1 MEKIDEDFWNKQN
14 QIYLFLQYEGFVEWI
29 KIRKVCMSL
38 IESCS
43 NDVKNWYGKY
53 PEYKLFCPLVL
64 NGIVDFAL
72 YNNRFGYSLS
82 SRTYLIAESKDRLI
96 YLNHFSLNNCSQRI
110 SQELCQRMAFSI
122 LYSFPSLEEIIKSWN
137 RETLLEKDYY
147 LKEGLYSTSKN
158 ASKINDICIFKKD
171 SSSYSADYITI
182 DKINSYKIPNK
193 TFEDLNIARTYI
205 RMHLI
210 HKKISAMFIYNK
222 STNELSYEYY
232 QELPIAIYRALIL
245 FDVQQLENKEL
256 FLPNRNNKSFT
267 RIPEKSLS
275 FLRNIFGK
283 NCIKEI

>member
-14 QIYLFLQYEGFVEWI
+14 QIFLFLQYEGFVEWI

-38 IESCS
+38 IEPCS
-43 NDVKNWYGKY
+43 SDVKDWYGKY

-72 YNNRFGYSLS
+72 YNNRFGYTLS
-82 SRTYLIAESKDRLI
+82 SRTNLIAESKDKLL
-96 YLNHFSLNNCSQRI
+96 YLNHFAGDNCSQRI
-110 SQELCQRMAFSI
+110 SQELCQKMAFSI
-122 LYSFPSLEEIIKSWN
+122 LYSYPRLEEIIKSWN
-137 RETLLEKDYY
+137 REPLLEKDYY
-147 LKEGLYSTSKN
+147 PKVGLYSTSKN

-171 SSSYSADYITI
+171 PSSYSADYITI
-182 DKINSYKIPNK
+182 DKINAYKIPNNS
-193 TFEDLNIARTYI
+193 FEDFNIARTYI

-210 HKKISAMFIYNK
+210 QKKSSSMFIYNK
-222 STNELSYEYY
+222 STKELSYEYY
-232 QELPIAIYRALIL
+232 QELPIAIYRAFIL

-267 RIPEKSLS
+267 NIPEKSLS